1 MTDDIRT
8 KKLMNA
14 PEDIIPEAIE
24 GMLSAHPALLR
35 VEGATRRALIA
46 RDGPRDGKVGIVIG
60 GGSSGCVL
68 ANRLSAD
75 GRSRVLLV
83 EAGPDTP
90 PYEVPASIYAD
101 GYLPDYSKSTPDIT

>member
-1 MTDDIRT
+1 MTERYDY
-8 KKLMNA
+8 
-14 PEDIIPEAIE
+14 
-24 GMLSAHPALLR
+24 
-35 VEGATRRALIA
+35 
-46 RDGPRDGKVGIVIG
+46 IVIG

-75 GRSRVLLV
+75 GKARVLLV

-101 GYLPDYSKSTPDIT
+101 GYLPDYFKDNRYWTKLTVTRDPVGNTGGRDLEEHRMPEEIMSIATWSNGMTIAAMTK

>member
-1 MTDDIRT
+1 MANEYDY
-8 KKLMNA
+8 
-14 PEDIIPEAIE
+14 
-24 GMLSAHPALLR
+24 
-35 VEGATRRALIA
+35 
-46 RDGPRDGKVGIVIG
+46 IVIG

-101 GYLPDYSKSTPDIT
+101 GYLPDYFKDNRYWTKLSVTRDPVGNSSGEDLAQHRY